1 MIRITQFYIQ
11 LLKDRSRVCGEKYD
25 RLSNQHYIKEPIEP
39 EGTVELAIR
48 SSTEGSNEVAH

>member
-11 LLKDRSRVCGEKYD
+11 LLKDCSRVGGEKYD

-39 EGTVELAIR
+39 EGTVELA